1 MKKFI
6 LVSDVNATMT
16 LKEQG
21 FQLVGQDGKCWY
33 FLNDEEKLMK
43 NKALFAK
50 KKVKF
55 ATTDKM
61 LFNDFNGVQY
71 IKS

>member
-43 NKALFAK
+43 NKKIVIK
-50 KKVKF
+50 K
-55 ATTDKM
+55 
-61 LFNDFNGVQY
+61 
-71 IKS
+71 